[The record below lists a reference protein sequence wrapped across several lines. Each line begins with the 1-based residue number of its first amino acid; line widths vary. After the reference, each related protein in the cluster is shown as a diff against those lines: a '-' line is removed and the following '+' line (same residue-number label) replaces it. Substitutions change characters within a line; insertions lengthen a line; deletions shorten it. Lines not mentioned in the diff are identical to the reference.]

1 MPPNPTLCRPHPR
14 PLSHTAL
21 HPRGIRW
28 LLGGYRAAVWGAFGL
43 HTPGSH
49 SLRESSHLGGTL
61 PEGVSSPS
69 CSQFPQGSALTLS
82 SKPELLSFIQPLFMG
97 HAPRAQRC
105 PSVNSRERDRPR
117 RRWRPA
123 AVKFTCLHTRW
134 RAAAAAL
141 LSGRGGD
148 GEAGGTGDARG
159 LGLTSFS
166 LPSATGPGV
175 QVRPE
180 MDHSWLSRYMSSTA
194 VSRIPT
200 PAPAPAATVHGA
212 GGPPSELVCSAPWRV
227 SQWRLQLNKSIC
239 SREQSPS
246 LQRTSRLVGHDG
258 GRRLSVETIG
268 GARDKAVF

>member
-21 HPRGIRW
+21 HPRGIRR

-49 SLRESSHLGGTL
+49 SPRESSHLGGTL

-105 PSVNSRERDRPR
+105 PSVSSRERDAPR

-148 GEAGGTGDARG
+148 GEAGGQGMPEAWG
-159 LGLTSFS
+159 S
-166 LPSATGPGV
+166 LLSPFRPPPV
-175 QVRPE
+175 QV
-180 MDHSWLSRYMSSTA
+180 SRG
-194 VSRIPT
+194 
-200 PAPAPAATVHGA
+200 APK
-212 GGPPSELVCSAPWRV
+212 W
-227 SQWRLQLNKSIC
+227 
-239 SREQSPS
+239 
-246 LQRTSRLVGHDG
+246 
-258 GRRLSVETIG
+258 TILG
-268 GARDKAVF
+268 FLGT